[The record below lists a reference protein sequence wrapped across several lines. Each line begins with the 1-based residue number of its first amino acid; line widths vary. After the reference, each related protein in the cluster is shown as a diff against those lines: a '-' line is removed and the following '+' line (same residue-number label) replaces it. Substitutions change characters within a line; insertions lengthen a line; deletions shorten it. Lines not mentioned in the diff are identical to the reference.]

1 MRRRTMLL
9 FVCTF
14 LVIFFGAARI
24 FYLSQ
29 SERLKAKDLAVEI
42 AAQKVQFTKI
52 TDFYWFNT
60 EETYYSLAGISTE
73 GQQLYAIV
81 SPEKKEVTVLQ
92 QDAVINEQE
101 ARSIT
106 KQAKHTDEI
115 LEARLGMI
123 KDEPVWELSFFA
135 CRYKILVLFTS
146 LSYNKF
152 I

>member
-1 MRRRTMLL
+1 MCIHEKTYDVAFRLHV
-9 FVCTF
+9 FSD
-14 LVIFFGAARI
+14 FFWSCSNI
-24 FYLSQ
+24 YLSQ

-106 KQAKHTDEI
+106 K
-115 LEARLGMI
+115 
-123 KDEPVWELSFFA
+123 
-135 CRYKILVLFTS
+135 
-146 LSYNKF
+146 
-152 I
+152 